1 MDPMG
6 GVLPSGS
13 PSAAGPADSGPVQRK
28 VAGAGPA
35 GATPQSSFN
44 VAAKQP
50 DDDDDDDGPWYKNRE
65 KKKLGI
71 VVALFLLVFIPFGFP
86 SVVSIIDAGW
96 GNKVEG
102 IVKPWKWFGGD
113 NYRSNSTDLVTVDP
127 NSIKILPSGEN
138 SSVAYVIGEAKNTSS
153 ETFEQVEIKFF
164 LYNSSKEKVGEAVEY
179 KDKMGPNSTW
189 NFKAACTST
198 DVHSADLMKVIVR

>member
-1 MDPMG
+1 M
-6 GVLPSGS
+6 
-13 PSAAGPADSGPVQRK
+13 
-28 VAGAGPA
+28 
-35 GATPQSSFN
+35 
-44 VAAKQP
+44 
-50 DDDDDDDGPWYKNRE
+50 
-65 KKKLGI
+65 
-71 VVALFLLVFIPFGFP
+71 LFLLVFIPFGFP

-96 GNKVEG
+96 GNKVDG

-113 NYRSNSTDLVTVDP
+113 NYRNNSTDLVKVG
-127 NSIKILPSGEN
+127 SIKILPSSEN
-138 SSVAYVIGEAKNTSS
+138 SSVAYVTGEAKNTSS
-153 ETFEQVEIKFF
+153 ETFEQVEIKFI